1 MRKYD
6 IDLYKKKLQ
15 KKLDSDRYEH
25 TIGVAYTAA
34 SLAMRYKYDVNKA
47 LIAGLLH
54 DNAKCISYEKK
65 IQLCEKYNIHLS
77 EVEKEN
83 PALLHAKLGAF
94 LAMHKFNITDKDI
107 ISSILYHTTG
117 RPDMSILDKII
128 YVADYIEPMRYKA
141 RNLEEIRE
149 MAFIDLD
156 KALLKILEDTLEY
169 LKSINGKI
177 DPLTQ
182 KTYKFY
188 KNLQDNNET
197 ECKE

>member
-1 MRKYD
+1 MREYN
-6 IDLYKKKLQ
+6 IDLYRKNLQ

-34 SLAMRYKYDVNKA
+34 SLAMRYKYDINKA
-47 LIAGLLH
+47 LTAGLLH

-65 IQLCEKYNIHLS
+65 LQMCEKYNIHLS
-77 EVEKEN
+77 DIEKEN

-94 LAMHKFNITDKDI
+94 LAMHKYKINDKDI
-107 ISSILYHTTG
+107 ISAILYHTTG
-117 RPDMSILDKII
+117 RPDMQLLEKII

-141 RNLEEIRE
+141 RRLDDIRE
-149 MAFIDLD
+149 LAFIDLD
-156 KALLKILEDTLEY
+156 AALLTILEDTLEY
-169 LKSINGKI
+169 LKSININI

-188 KNLQDNNET
+188 KKGN
-197 ECKE
+197 

>member
-1 MRKYD
+1 MIFRQGGLNMRKYD
-6 IDLYKKKLQ
+6 IGLYKKTLQ

-34 SLAMRYKYDVNKA
+34 SLAMRYKYDINKA

-54 DNAKCISYEKK
+54 DNAKCIPYEKK
-65 IQLCEKYNIHLS
+65 LQMCDKYNIHLS
-77 EVEKEN
+77 DVEREN

-94 LAMHKFNITDKDI
+94 MAMHKYKINDKEI
-107 ISSILYHTTG
+107 ISAILYHTTG
-117 RPDMSILDKII
+117 RPDMLLLEKII

-141 RNLEEIRE
+141 RRLDEIRE
-149 MAFIDLD
+149 LAFKDIDA
-156 KALLKILEDTLEY
+156 ALLTILEDTLEY
-169 LKSINGKI
+169 LKSINGNI

-188 KNLQDNNET
+188 KKGN
-197 ECKE
+197 

>member
-1 MRKYD
+1 
-6 IDLYKKKLQ
+6 
-15 KKLDSDRYEH
+15 
-25 TIGVAYTAA
+25 
-34 SLAMRYKYDVNKA
+34 
-47 LIAGLLH
+47 
-54 DNAKCISYEKK
+54 
-65 IQLCEKYNIHLS
+65 
-77 EVEKEN
+77 
-83 PALLHAKLGAF
+83 
-94 LAMHKFNITDKDI
+94 
-107 ISSILYHTTG
+107 
-117 RPDMSILDKII
+117 MSMLDKII

>member
-6 IDLYKKKLQ
+6 IELYKRKLQ
-15 KKLDSDRYEH
+15 KRLDADRYEH

-34 SLAMRYKYDVNKA
+34 ALAMRYKCDINKA
-47 LIAGLLH
+47 LTAGILH
-54 DNAKCISYEKK
+54 DNAKCIPYDKK
-65 IQLCEKYNIHLS
+65 LQMCEKYNIHLS
-77 EVEKEN
+77 EIEKEN

-94 LAMHKFNITDKDI
+94 LAMHKYKISDKDI

-117 RPDMSILDKII
+117 RPDMLLLEKII

-141 RNLEEIRE
+141 RRLDDIRE
-149 MAFIDLD
+149 LAFVDLD
-156 KALLKILEDTLEY
+156 AALLVILEDTLNY
-169 LKSINGKI
+169 LNSINGNV

-188 KNLQDNNET
+188 K
-197 ECKE
+197 KGK

>member
-117 RPDMSILDKII
+117 RPDMSMLDKII
-128 YVADYIEPMRYKA
+128 YVTDYIEPMRYKA
-141 RNLEEIRE
+141 RNLEKIRE